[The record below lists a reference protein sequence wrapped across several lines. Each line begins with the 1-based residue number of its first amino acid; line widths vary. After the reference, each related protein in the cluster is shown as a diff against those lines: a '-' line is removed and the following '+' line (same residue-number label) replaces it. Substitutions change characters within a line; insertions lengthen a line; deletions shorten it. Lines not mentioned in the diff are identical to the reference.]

1 MADNKNINGFDDDSL
16 QNEASQNLE
25 DQYKQ
30 VGQKTKNTVKEHS
43 KKYLKNKLG
52 LNTPKEQAANAT
64 KKATKVLTNKAK
76 KATKGITK
84 KMTRA
89 MARALMQFA
98 KLLASFLIKAVMAL
112 GWWGLAAF
120 AVVAVVAVIAGLV
133 VDNEYSRTNDSS
145 LQHLSVTDANTVME
159 NGLSSNGNVYFNT
172 QTKRYELAKGK
183 MPTQSNRLYYIY
195 YAVMAQQSR
204 WFVQYKA
211 SGDPQAN
218 GTAEHPYVNKVAV
231 TGDNKKY
238 TMDGYLFNQNELSK
252 GILSSTSAE
261 SGNSSVDQL
270 FDEKA
275 LAAIKKMSLNANLL
289 YLLDSTLHGTDLGTG
304 KNQMFFSEQFIKPVN
319 HDSNYN
325 FKALTKYRNM
335 TADEKTSN
343 NAVAHGDKID
353 SSNEKEFQ
361 RKYTSWTSML
371 DTQNQSRGGGNT
383 TAADATK
390 TSGTG
395 TATAGA
401 GNTWAEGKLPAGMS
415 KYVTNPKSLGMGFSN
430 STGWFNPGNQCVMF
444 SSSYFKNYWKL
455 SQSVMVMLGKDSAS
469 DWAQALGGKV
479 SSTPKDGAIAS
490 VPGNT
495 PNEAPYPAG
504 HTFIVSH
511 VFENGDILI
520 IEQNYAGLSGE
531 ANGTSCTWSYRLVKK
546 STYTSNHFTFFT
558 PSGKSP
564 AKGGSESTSSDST
577 DSGGSSKVKVDV
589 SMSTPNTYKDQ
600 YDTGVVD
607 ATSRVFDTQY
617 SPDIIN
623 DLYQYQFVN
632 KRVWR
637 DGDFYISQ
645 STNNNFVNWDAYANA
660 TGNSKFSVGS
670 GAKTSKSGKAVASDE
685 KDDLLGTYKAD
696 RGSLTSFSIK
706 SKYNPA
712 FIAALVSVLTEKG
725 DKNLTGSK
733 YNFLNDP
740 KVASEAS
747 KTKTN
752 DNASSKSSSSSSST
766 NYDASYGASE
776 YNYTSSI
783 NNIDDGLSAMMAKY
797 LKDNNSADST
807 KGFKNLD
814 MSSDNIKDFYKLYI
828 KFGGSVF
835 IVKTPN
841 SESKILTYAGTGAT
855 DPNALG
861 SIETNGKNNYT
872 TVDGQKHY
880 YVEKEPVSTGSGVKA
895 SETGSSSDH
904 PYAIARDSK
913 GNAKTTT
920 GIWDY
925 GFGTIFK
932 IMKKEYKAWEISVDK
947 EGNYSISSNIWGNIF
962 YDGSTNSD
970 VQYTLLGVT
979 SPFGTINIGNKLL
992 EDQQKVDNIIYKLR
1006 SGQNLTTQ
1014 DKAFLQE
1021 HKTTEVSAKKEGN
1034 FVVADKPVIQ
1044 DNDVVLSDM
1053 NGSNYLVDYL
1063 TNYKTYI
1070 PQNVDQKLDVVQRW
1084 KQMNDANASAQNASN
1099 NIDDIFNKL
1108 VSNNANSSTGT
1119 EISTG
1124 SSGDLQGDEKKH
1136 GQTIYDSLTKYGMS
1150 SYGAASILGNWSVE
1164 SSWDPT
1170 AVGGVYTEP
1179 FTIGPAKQSK
1189 VNDTTTPIG
1198 LGQWLGARKTNLL
1211 AYAKKQGKPWT
1222 DIEVQISFAL
1232 TQEPAEKASIIKVA
1246 QINSASDVSKGAEIM
1261 FREWERAG
1269 DSTLPNRQAAAAS
1282 AYTAYAKGHDKSADL
1297 NKLNGATGNSTNSSS
1312 TSTDNASSSSVTS
1325 NWGDGRSLLSLI
1337 YNFVSSL
1344 SNPIFDLF
1352 GSKNTDP
1359 TMFATDRITNSSVT
1373 YDKNSGKQKTYYP
1386 NDLIVSGADAYKWSV
1401 YTKNLSQ
1408 GNAAMVL
1415 RQFVAE
1421 LETRDARPVY
1431 YDEVYDKFNGYD
1443 LGRIVEENY
1452 KNELLGVF
1460 KYTGD
1465 TSSASDNAIKS
1476 KLFNGVELQDTLVKY
1491 GYGYYKQDGKLKF
1504 NPGMTFSNKK
1514 QTKVLAMKPG
1524 KVVYVGE
1531 NSDYGTIVI
1540 IRSDGNSEQIAYTG
1554 LNSKEVKV
1562 NQQIQVGQTLGKSA
1576 SDGSVTVLGIP
1587 SDTNVSNGLPDMP
1600 KSIKGTIYFDPASL
1614 FNISVNNE
1622 NTLIKKANG
1631 YDQNNISGSDGKPSL
1646 KNISSTSYVPLKDVS
1661 K

>member
-1 MADNKNINGFDDDSL
+1 MADNKNMNGFDDDSL

-30 VGQKTKNTVKEHS
+30 VGQKTKDTIKEPS
-43 KKYLKNKLG
+43 KKYLKKKLG
-52 LNTPKEQAANAT
+52 LNTPKDKAANAT
-64 KKATKVLTNKAK
+64 KKATKIVTNKAK
-76 KATKGITK
+76 KATKGVTK
-84 KMTRA
+84 KITQLMT
-89 MARALMQFA
+89 RALMQFGR
-98 KLLASFLIKAVMAL
+98 LLASFLIKAVMAL
-112 GWWGLAAF
+112 GWWGIAAF
-120 AVVAVVAVIAGLV
+120 AIVAFVAAMAGLV
-133 VDNEYSRTNDSS
+133 VDNEYSRTNDAS
-145 LQHLSVTDANTVME
+145 LQHLNVTDSNSVME

-183 MPTQSNRLYYIY
+183 MPTQANRLYYIY

-211 SGDPQAN
+211 SDDPQAN

-261 SGNSSVDQL
+261 SGNTSIDQL

-325 FKALTKYRNM
+325 FKSLTKYRDM
-335 TADEKTSN
+335 TADEKKAN
-343 NAVAHGDKID
+343 NAVAHGDKVD
-353 SSNEKEFQ
+353 SSNEKDFQ
-361 RKYTSWTSML
+361 RKYTTWTAML
-371 DTQNQSRGGGNT
+371 DTQNQNRGGGNT
-383 TAADATK
+383 TSAETTK
-390 TSGTG
+390 TSGSG

-401 GNTWAEGKLPAGMS
+401 GTTWAEGKLPAEMA
-415 KYVTNPKSLGMGFSN
+415 KYVTNPKTLGMGYSN
-430 STGWFNPGNQCVMF
+430 STGWFNPGNQCVML
-444 SSSYFKNYWKL
+444 SSSYFKNYWGL

-490 VPGNT
+490 VPGGT
-495 PNEAPYPAG
+495 PNEGGSYAG

-520 IEQNYAGLSGE
+520 IEQNLSGLSGE
-531 ANGTSCTWSYRLVKK
+531 GNGTNCTWNYRLIKK
-546 STYTSNHFTFFT
+546 STYTNDHFTFFT
-558 PSGKSP
+558 PEGKTP
-564 AKGGSESTSSDST
+564 VKGGSSSGTSSDST
-577 DSGGSSKVKVDV
+577 DSSSSSKTKVDV
-589 SMSTPNTYKDQ
+589 SMSTPNTYKDK
-600 YDTGVVD
+600 YDTGVVN

-617 SPDIIN
+617 SPDIIDN
-623 DLYQYQFVN
+623 LYQYQNVN
-632 KRVWR
+632 KRIWR
-637 DGDFYISQ
+637 DGDFYISK
-645 STNNNFVNWDAYANA
+645 STNNNFVDWSAYANA
-660 TGNSKFSVGS
+660 TGNSKFTVGGS
-670 GAKTSKSGKAVASDE
+670 ATISSSGKATASDE
-685 KDDLLGTYKAD
+685 KDDLLGTYKSD
-696 RGSLTSFSIK
+696 RGALTNFSVK
-706 SKYNPA
+706 NKYNPA
-712 FIAALVSVLTEKG
+712 FVTALVSFLTKQG

-733 YNFLNDP
+733 YNFLNDQ
-740 KVASEAS
+740 KVASAAS
-747 KTKTN
+747 
-752 DNASSKSSSSSSST
+752 ASSSSSKSSSSASSSSA
-766 NYDASYGASE
+766 NYDSSYGASE

-783 NNIDDGLSAMMAKY
+783 NSIDDGLSAMMAKF
-797 LKDNNSADST
+797 LKDNNNADAT

-814 MSSDNIKDFYKLYI
+814 MDSKDIKDFYKLYS
-828 KFGGSVF
+828 KFGGSKY

-841 SESKILTYAGTGAT
+841 SESTILTYAGSGST
-855 DPNALG
+855 DANALG
-861 SIETNGKNNYT
+861 SIETNGKTNDT
-872 TVDGQKHY
+872 TIDGQKHY
-880 YVEKEPVSTGSGVKA
+880 YTVNEPVSTGSGVKA
-895 SETGSSSDH
+895 SNTGSSSSH
-904 PYAIARDSK
+904 PYAIERDSN

-947 EGNYSISSNIWGNIF
+947 EGNYSIVSSVWGNIF
-962 YDGSTNSD
+962 YDGSSNSD

-979 SPFGTINIGNKLL
+979 SPFGTINVGNKLL
-992 EDQQKVDNIIYKLR
+992 EDQKKVDNIIAKLR
-1006 SGQNLTTQ
+1006 TGQALTTQ

-1021 HKTTEVSAKKEGN
+1021 HKTTEVSAKNEGN

-1063 TNYKTYI
+1063 TNYKTYV

-1084 KQMNDANASAQNASN
+1084 KQMNDANATAQDASN

-1108 VSNNANSSTGT
+1108 VSNNANSSTGSDS
-1119 EISTG
+1119 STS

-1136 GQTIYDSLTKYGMS
+1136 GQEIYDMLIKYGMS
-1150 SYGAASILGNWSVE
+1150 SHGAASILGNWKVE

-1179 FTIGPAKQSK
+1179 FTVGAAKQSK

-1198 LGQWLGARKTNLL
+1198 LGQWLGNRKTNLL

-1232 TQEPAEKASIIKVA
+1232 TQEPGEKASIVKIA
-1246 QINSASDVSKGAEIM
+1246 QINSANDVSKGAEIM
-1261 FREWERAG
+1261 FSEWERAG
-1269 DSTLPNRQAAAAS
+1269 DSTLPKRQAAAVED
-1282 AYTAYAKGHDKSADL
+1282 YNAYAKGHDKAADL
-1297 NKLNGATGNSTNSSS
+1297 NKLNGATGESNNSSS
-1312 TSTDNASSSSVTS
+1312 STENSSSSSVTS

-1344 SNPIFDLF
+1344 SNPIASLF
-1352 GSKNTDP
+1352 GSQNTDP
-1359 TMFATDRITNSSVT
+1359 TMFSTDRITNTDTT
-1373 YDKNSGKQKTYYP
+1373 YDKNSGKQKTYNP
-1386 NDLIVSGADAYKWSV
+1386 NDLIVSGADAYKWSA
-1401 YTKNLSQ
+1401 YTKKLSQ
-1408 GNAAMVL
+1408 DNAYMVL
-1415 RQFVAE
+1415 RQFVSE

-1431 YDEVYDKFNGYD
+1431 YDEVYDTFNDYD

-1465 TSSASDNAIKS
+1465 TASASDNAIKS

-1514 QTKVLAMKPG
+1514 QTKVLAMKAG

-1562 NQQIQVGQTLGKSA
+1562 DQQIQVGQTLGKSA

-1587 SDTNVSNGLPDMP
+1587 SDTNVSNGLPDKP
-1600 KSIKGTIYFDPASL
+1600 KSIKGTIYFDPSSL

-1622 NTLIKKANG
+1622 ITLIKKANG
-1631 YDQNNISGSDGKPSL
+1631 YDQNNISGTDGKPSL
-1646 KNISSTSYVPLKDVS
+1646 KDFSSTSYVPLKDVS